1 MPSQLTPDKLD
12 HDLEFEWLLCL
23 ASRLQTAQR
32 LRPTEVGGL
41 QSPEEFPA
49 LTTSR
54 SLGEN
59 TRGHSILDKTYR
71 NHEAR
76 KGGVSVSLSETK
88 NSEAVCQDQKSGHGD
103 GGIANRIH
111 AITPFS

>member
-1 MPSQLTPDKLD
+1 MPSQLNPDKLD

-23 ASRLQTAQR
+23 SSRLQTVQR
-32 LRPTEVGGL
+32 LRPMEVGGL

-49 LTTSR
+49 LATTR

-59 TRGHSILDKTYR
+59 PRAHSILGKTYR

-88 NSEAVCQDQKSGHGD
+88 SSEAVCQDQESGHGD
-103 GGIANRIH
+103 GSFASQIQ
-111 AITPFS
+111 AITPFP